1 MYCIQLF
8 QLIFKKLHNVHNF
21 YCANKMYVMNSYD
34 KYKELFDQK
43 YLIFIGFVNMFMY
56 IKINESKINAYY
68 KYEMSDVVRGLKT
81 SVL

>member
-1 MYCIQLF
+1 
-8 QLIFKKLHNVHNF
+8 
-21 YCANKMYVMNSYD
+21 MYVMNSYD
-34 KYKELFDQK
+34 KYKEFLQQ
-43 YLIFIGFVNMFMY
+43 YIVLFIGFVNMFMY